1 MHPAEQLLTDIVSAI
16 ASATATVCKDIES
29 HQQSQ
34 NFRSRNAAH
43 SVREALSKMPA
54 AASNRETVQ
63 DIYATFIAYL
73 QGDPE
78 SAPKMIR
85 LQSPGRQ
92 DTP

>member
-16 ASATATVCKDIES
+16 ANATATVCHEMES

-34 NFRSRNAAH
+34 NFRSRNAAQ
-43 SVREALSKMPA
+43 SVRNALSTLPA
-54 AASNRETVQ
+54 NASNKQTVE

-73 QGDPE
+73 RGAPE
-78 SAPKMIR
+78 SAPKIR
-85 LQSPGRQ
+85 LQIPGRQ

>member
-16 ASATATVCKDIES
+16 ANATATVCREIES

-34 NFRSRNAAH
+34 NFRSRNAAQ
-43 SVREALSKMPA
+43 SVREALAQMPST
-54 AASNRETVQ
+54 ASNKETVQ

-73 QGDPE
+73 QGVPE
-78 SAPKMIR
+78 SAPTIR
-85 LQSPGRQ
+85 IQIPGRQ